1 MKDKLKFF
9 NTPSMLPEPTE
20 YNQYNAQFAEYACI
34 PGALMM
40 FTSDLL
46 HGTDKQIGEEKIA
59 ISFNMNL

>member
-1 MKDKLKFF
+1 
-9 NTPSMLPEPTE
+9 MLPEPTE

>member
-1 MKDKLKFF
+1 MKDKLKFLTHLVCCQ
-9 NTPSMLPEPTE
+9 NLQNIINIMHSSQSMHVFL
-20 YNQYNAQFAEYACI
+20 
-34 PGALMM
+34 ALMM